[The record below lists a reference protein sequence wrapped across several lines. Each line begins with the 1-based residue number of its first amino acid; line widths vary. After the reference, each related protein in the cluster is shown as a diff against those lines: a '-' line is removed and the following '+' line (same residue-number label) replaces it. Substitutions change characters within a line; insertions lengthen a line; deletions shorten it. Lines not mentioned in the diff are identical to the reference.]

1 MNGEVAVIVAVGS
14 DMAIGRGGDLIWS
27 LPGDLPRFRRL
38 TTGHPVI
45 MGRRTWFT
53 LQRRPLPGRLNI
65 VISRD
70 AAFSPEGA
78 VKVSSPEEALE
89 VAREAGEMPFVIGGG
104 QIYAAMLPY
113 ATRMYLTE
121 VDADTPDA
129 DTFFPRFDRADWEVV
144 EQSGPMANDLG
155 IEFRFTELRRR

>member
-121 VDADTPDA
+121 VEADTPDA
-129 DTFFPRFDRADWEVV
+129 DTFFPRFDRADWETEALSEDFTSPGGV
-144 EQSGPMANDLG
+144 
-155 IEFRFTELRRR
+155 IFRFTDLKHK